1 MSELREKII
10 ETSLQLF
17 SERGFH
23 GVTVNDIVEHCK
35 TSKGGFYHH
44 FKSKDELLYV
54 IHDTFIS
61 YVLNEANRAK
71 KRYDRPI
78 FQLHEMLKSLVRVYD
93 LYNEHIVVFNQ
104 ENKYLKQEYEVL
116 IKRKRDDYKE
126 ILKEVIQE
134 GQELND
140 IRKELPTTITSMSVL
155 GMVNW
160 TYQWYKKDG
169 PKTID
174 QIASTYIDI
183 IFKGLLTEEALE
195 EYERSKLSKELVF

>member
-1 MSELREKII
+1 MSDLREKII
-10 ETSLQLF
+10 KSSLQLF
-17 SERGFH
+17 SDKGFH
-23 GVTVNDIVEHCK
+23 GVTVNDIVNHCD

-61 YVLNEANRAK
+61 YVLNEANQAK
-71 KRYDRPI
+71 KCYDRPI
-78 FQLHEMLKSLVRVYD
+78 FQLHEMLKALVRVYD

-104 ENKYLKQEYEVL
+104 ENKYLKENYEIL
-116 IKRKRDDYKE
+116 IQKKRDNYKE
-126 ILKEVIQE
+126 ILQEVIKQ
-134 GQELND
+134 GQELGE
-140 IRKELPTTITSMSVL
+140 IRNELPTTITNMAIL

-174 QIASTYIDI
+174 EIASTYIDI
-183 IFKGLLTEEALE
+183 IFSGLLTTEALE
-195 EYERSKLSKELVF
+195 EYRASKLSMTDI